1 MKNKKHSISD
11 ANSKRVRK
19 RLFELDNADEVETK
33 KRATDEIKR
42 IEKEKLK
49 EFHRKY
55 HVVFDVSV
63 INNLYLGI
71 LFLFMQYFKFF

>member
-1 MKNKKHSISD
+1 LKNKKHSISD
-11 ANSKRVRK
+11 VNSKRVRK
-19 RLFELDNADEVETK
+19 RLFELDNVDEVEAK

-55 HVVFDVSV
+55 HVVFDVSLV
-63 INNLYLGI
+63 KNLYLGI
-71 LFLFMQYFKFF
+71 NFYLYNI